1 MLLRP
6 ADAIASHFC
15 VSYSTALRLLAT
27 RPLEES
33 NPNRSRTLTLAL
45 TLTLTLTKAARGVPP
60 VRVTIL
66 RRLSAEHLARD
77 ERGAAGRDPT
87 PAPTPP
93 PSPTLS
99 LTLSLTPT
107 PTPTPTLTPSLTL
120 TLTKAR
126 LAAIALERA
135 EARTLS
141 ALYPP
146 ERVAAYLKLGERR
159 TAEQR
164 SLDFLLAQVRARA
177 RARPTV

>member
-1 MLLRP
+1 M
-6 ADAIASHFC
+6 S
-15 VSYSTALRLLAT
+15 
-27 RPLEES
+27 
-33 NPNRSRTLTLAL
+33 RSF
-45 TLTLTLTKAARGVPP
+45 
-60 VRVTIL
+60 
-66 RRLSAEHLARD
+66 
-77 ERGAAGRDPT
+77 GAFQRS
-87 PAPTPP
+87 
-93 PSPTLS
+93 PSRETS
-99 LTLSLTPT
+99 Q
-107 PTPTPTLTPSLTL
+107 
-120 TLTKAR
+120 AR

>member
-66 RRLSAEHLARD
+66 RRLPAEHLARD
-77 ERGAAGRDPT
+77 EPGAAGRDPT
-87 PAPTPP
+87 PTA
-93 PSPTLS
+93 
-99 LTLSLTPT
+99 TPT